1 MVRLS
6 SNWCDR
12 KWKQFP
18 LKTEYMFDI
27 IKTQQPILN
36 KEVIAVS
43 FFETEKE
50 WVNEELN
57 NERQTVIPAIA
68 SFSTGGVVLPVY
80 VRLGDLKLKIE
91 KVKWHKPVS
100 VFGERYYCL
109 VSSSGVEFEI
119 VLTYHTKEQIWTI
132 DNKQIDIRKLTFT

>member
-1 MVRLS
+1 MGNLPSSCYARKPEEIPIENRIYVRY
-6 SNWCDR
+6 NKDTTAYT
-12 KWKQFP
+12 K
-18 LKTEYMFDI
+18 
-27 IKTQQPILN
+27 

>member
-1 MVRLS
+1 M
-6 SNWCDR
+6 
-12 KWKQFP
+12 
-18 LKTEYMFDI
+18 KTEYMFDI

>member
-1 MVRLS
+1 M
-6 SNWCDR
+6 
-12 KWKQFP
+12 KI
-18 LKTEYMFDI
+18 EYMFDI

-68 SFSTGGVVLPVY
+68 SFLPEVLCCQSMC
-80 VRLGDLKLKIE
+80 G
-91 KVKWHKPVS
+91 W
-100 VFGERYYCL
+100 
-109 VSSSGVEFEI
+109 EI
-119 VLTYHTKEQIWTI
+119 L
-132 DNKQIDIRKLTFT
+132 N

>member
-1 MVRLS
+1 
-6 SNWCDR
+6 
-12 KWKQFP
+12 
-18 LKTEYMFDI
+18 MFDI

>member
-1 MVRLS
+1 MVS
-6 SNWCDR
+6 PAAGQNGR
-12 KWKQFP
+12 KLDAISIENRIYVLYNKDTTAYT
-18 LKTEYMFDI
+18 K
-27 IKTQQPILN
+27 

-68 SFSTGGVVLPVY
+68 SFSTGGVVLPIY
-80 VRLGDLKLKIE
+80 VRLGDLKLKID

-132 DNKQIDIRKLTFT
+132 DNKQIDIRKLTF

>member
-1 MVRLS
+1 M
-6 SNWCDR
+6 
-12 KWKQFP
+12 
-18 LKTEYMFDI
+18 KTEYMFDI

-36 KEVIAVS
+36 KGVIAVS

>member
-1 MVRLS
+1 M
-6 SNWCDR
+6 
-12 KWKQFP
+12 KI
-18 LKTEYMFDI
+18 EYMFDI

>member
-1 MVRLS
+1 M
-6 SNWCDR
+6 
-12 KWKQFP
+12 
-18 LKTEYMFDI
+18 KTEYMFDV

>member
-1 MVRLS
+1 M
-6 SNWCDR
+6 
-12 KWKQFP
+12 
-18 LKTEYMFDI
+18 KTEYMFYI

-36 KEVIAVS
+36 KGVIAVS